1 MPYLNDI
8 VEGIK
13 KSLNSKQ
20 DDYITV
26 MIVALIG
33 TEEEV
38 LEAEITCDTYFHQGD
53 LPCKSARITLG
64 NWKGKEG
71 E

>member
-20 DDYITV
+20 EDYATVYITV
-26 MIVALIG
+26 LVG
-33 TEEEV
+33 QEEDV
-38 LEAEITCDTYFHQGD
+38 VEAETILSTSFNQDD

-64 NWKGKEG
+64 NWKGKGG